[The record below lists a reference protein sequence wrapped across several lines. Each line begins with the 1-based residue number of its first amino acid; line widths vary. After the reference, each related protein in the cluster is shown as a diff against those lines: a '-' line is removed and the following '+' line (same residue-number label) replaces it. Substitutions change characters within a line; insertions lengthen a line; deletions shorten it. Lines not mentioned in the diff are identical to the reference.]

1 MIRIKKILTPTD
13 FSDYSSVATEYAREL
28 ALKFAAELHFLHV
41 LEVHASST
49 PTFGGGLAISS
60 LIKESKDKSDEA
72 LAELAGE
79 TGGTCVS
86 VEGQPFLEILRYATQ
101 NEIDLIVMGTHGRS
115 GLDHV
120 LLGSVAER
128 IVRKSACPVLTIR
141 HPRHRFVMPFDK
153 VE

>member
-1 MIRIKKILTPTD
+1 MIRLKHILTPTD
-13 FSDYSSVATEYAREL
+13 FSDYSSVSTEYAVEL
-28 ALKFAAELHFLHV
+28 AKKFNAQLHFLHV
-41 LEVHASST
+41 LEVHASAT

-60 LIKESKDKSDEA
+60 LIKESREHSETS
-72 LAELAGE
+72 LAELAGD
-79 TGGTCVS
+79 TGAICVS
-86 VEGQPFLEILRYATQ
+86 AEGQPFMEILRYA
-101 NEIDLIVMGTHGRS
+101 NEKEIDLIVMGTHGRT

-141 HPRHRFVMPFDK
+141 HPKHRFVMPFDK